1 VKHGWLSV
9 TQQKTG
15 TSLRIP
21 ICPELQAL
29 LDRVSP
35 DRLTFLVHS
44 KGAPFS
50 PRLFRKQFWLW
61 CREAGIPDGYSFHG
75 LRKACLRRL
84 AEAGRDH
91 LDLMVISGHMSADEV
106 EHHIKAAEQARR
118 AKRLYREQN
127 LSQKPNR
134 SFPRIKRHEVSMHR
148 NQRVIAPE

>member
-91 LDLMVISGHMSADEV
+91 LDLMAISGHMSPDEV
-106 EHHIKAAEQARR
+106 EHYIKAAEQARR
-118 AKRLYREQN
+118 AKRAISRT
-127 LSQKPNR
+127 K
-134 SFPRIKRHEVSMHR
+134 SFPKAKPLFPKDKKARSI
-148 NQRVIAPE
+148 NA